1 MVHTAYDTREL
12 LIDCPKKIN
21 AVEYY
26 GAKLLLAC
34 SDGSLQIYGSESA
47 NRSSSYQ
54 NLELKKELYVLE
66 RNVSGFSKKQVW
78 SMEVLASRELLL
90 SLSESIAIHRLPN
103 LEPVTVISKAKGAGA
118 YSWDDRRGFLCFARQ
133 KRVCIFKHDGV
144 RGFVEVKEFA
154 VPDTVRSMSWC
165 GENICVGVRRE
176 YTILNA
182 TNGTLY
188 EIFPWG
194 RIAPPVVVPFP
205 SGELLLGK
213 DNIGVLVDQNGK
225 LMQEGR
231 ICWSEPPIRVV
242 IQKPYAIALLPK
254 HIEIR
259 SLRVPFPLIQTIVIR
274 NVRHIQKGNN
284 GIIVSLERSLFGL
297 FPVPLGAQIVQL
309 TASGNFEEALAL
321 CKLLPPE
328 DSSLRASKEQLI
340 HIRYAH
346 HLFENESYEEA
357 MYHFAASQV
366 EITYVLS
373 LYPSIVL
380 PKPLEKSV
388 ETSGESTLS
397 RVNSGTT
404 DYYTDTCPTYQMEAD
419 ECPPLEP
426 KKMNHK
432 TLMGLRPN
440 IVGKAAAEGTEEV
453 VSDAVGQVTRSK
465 KSNKI
470 CEEILQKGNHDV
482 CLLGLY
488 KYNSMHREALKLL
501 HELVEDSKLEHPK
514 ITTRNKFKPEMII
527 DYLKPLCGIDHMLVL
542 EFSTRV
548 LESCPIKTIEL
559 FLSGNIPADLVNSY
573 LKQHAPGL
581 RATYLEQMLSMHE
594 DGISQNLQNEMVQI
608 YLSEVLDWYG
618 ELSAQKKWDEKLFI
632 PTRRKLVTA
641 FQGMSEYN
649 PESFLKRIPTDALY
663 EERAILLGKMNQ
675 HELALSIY
683 VHKLH
688 VPEMALAY
696 CDRVYEGGHHQQYGK
711 AQGNIYLT
719 LMQVYMN
726 PRKTTRNIEKR
737 ITNLVSSSSTGNLK
751 SGWSTVKSKGR
762 GLGKKIAEIEGA
774 EASRIKASSGES
786 GRSDYD
792 TDDVIEEVNSTLMLD
807 EVLDVLSHRWDRL
820 HAAKTV
826 RLLPRDTKLQK
837 LFPSLGP
844 LMKKTSESCR
854 NYAVIKS
861 LRQCESLQVKD
872 ELYEQRKGEL
882 KITGDSNKLEICIY
896 DANGEEG
903 SMNVSQQTLV
913 KMSHKAIGE
922 HRSMNAIQQYE
933 PGCDRSLFIRTIS
946 AASIAMSVPAPIAI
960 PTSAATRAGESLI
973 PSPTIAT
980 TNPDPCSDL
989 TFSALSSGFDSAIT
1003 SSIPTSFAMEFAVP
1017 QLSPVTNRLFIFM
1030 DLRMEITSRA
1040 PGFNGSEIARMP
1052 VSWPSMETRIPVWA
1066 NPSISVRISSIQ
1078 EVTTDSDL
1086 PHEHTFVRE
1095 EADEGWGRNRSKPSI
1110 SQSSISQDECSDE

>member
-297 FPVPLGAQIVQL
+297 SPVPLGAQIVQL

-328 DSSLRASKEQLI
+328 DSSLRASKEQSI

-404 DYYTDTCPTYQMEAD
+404 DYYTDTSPTSQMEAD

-426 KKMNHK
+426 KKMNHN
-432 TLMGLRPN
+432 TLMGLVKYLKKRGPTLLERRLLKGQRRLFQMLWARLPDPRN
-440 IVGKAAAEGTEEV
+440 QTRVNVSTDSGAREIAAICDTALLQALLLT
-453 VSDAVGQVTRSK
+453 GQVVAVLELL
-465 KSNKI
+465 KSFNYCDMKI

-527 DYLKPLCGIDHMLVL
+527 EYLKPLCGIDHMLVL

-548 LESCPIKTIEL
+548 LESCPTKTIEL

-573 LKQHAPGL
+573 LKQHVPGL

-632 PTRRKLVTA
+632 PTSRKLVTA

-688 VPEMALAY
+688 VPEMPLAY

-762 GLGKKIAEIEGA
+762 GLGKKIAEIEAA

-826 RLLPRDTKLQK
+826 RLLPKDTKLQK

-882 KITGDSNKLEICIY
+882 KITDDSVCSLCSK
-896 DANGEEG
+896 
-903 SMNVSQQTLV
+903 
-913 KMSHKAIGE
+913 KIG
-922 HRSMNAIQQYE
+922 
-933 PGCDRSLFIRTIS
+933 T
-946 AASIAMSVPAPIAI
+946 SV
-960 PTSAATRAGESLI
+960 
-973 PSPTIAT
+973 
-980 TNPDPCSDL
+980 
-989 TFSALSSGFDSAIT
+989 
-1003 SSIPTSFAMEFAVP
+1003 FAVYP
-1017 QLSPVTNRLFIFM
+1017 DGNTIVHFVCFRDSQNTKVTGKGSV
-1030 DLRMEITSRA
+1030 LRR
-1040 PGFNGSEIARMP
+1040 R
-1052 VSWPSMETRIPVWA
+1052 
-1066 NPSISVRISSIQ
+1066 
-1078 EVTTDSDL
+1078 
-1086 PHEHTFVRE
+1086 
-1095 EADEGWGRNRSKPSI
+1095 
-1110 SQSSISQDECSDE
+1110 